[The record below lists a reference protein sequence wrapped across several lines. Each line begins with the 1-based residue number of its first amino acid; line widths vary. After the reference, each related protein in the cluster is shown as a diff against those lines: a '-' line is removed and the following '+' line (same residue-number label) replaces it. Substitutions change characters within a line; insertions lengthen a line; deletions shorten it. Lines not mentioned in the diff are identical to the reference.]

1 MCFFGIC
8 IWIFGCTC
16 AFDYYLCRLMDFN
29 SWVIKRSFIF
39 FFFFTISGRP
49 VAIDFSAKILFPIE
63 RISIRKFKRFEQE
76 VDKKPIFH

>member
-39 FFFFTISGRP
+39 FFFYYFGKTGYDQFFRENIVP
-49 VAIDFSAKILFPIE
+49 N
-63 RISIRKFKRFEQE
+63 RKN
-76 VDKKPIFH
+76 